1 MYYIIL
7 MKYIIPLFLLSVFL
21 IPLAQSSYAQQ
32 LQLQQPNEIP
42 VFLPQVLPKVQNL
55 NTLNTKVQD
64 VKNNTATAKQD
75 IQNLTQTLNTKV
87 QDVTNKT
94 MSELNQA
101 PPIVKKFFFNNIL
114 PKIQNLTQTLDTKV
128 QDLNNN
134 ATPGLNKAPPAAK
147 QFFFNNILPKIQN
160 LTHTLNTKVQ
170 DLNNNATPG
179 LNQADKSL
187 NQGINN
193 TKSSIGQLLNKI
205 IPNSY

>member
-1 MYYIIL
+1 
-7 MKYIIPLFLLSVFL
+7 MKYKIPLFLLSVFL

-32 LQLQQPNEIP
+32 LQQQNEIP

-114 PKIQNLTQTLDTKV
+114 PKIQNLT
-128 QDLNNN
+128 
-134 ATPGLNKAPPAAK
+134 
-147 QFFFNNILPKIQN
+147 
-160 LTHTLNTKVQ
+160 HTLNTKVQ
-170 DLNNNATPG
+170 DLNNSATPG

>member
-32 LQLQQPNEIP
+32 LQQQNEIP

-55 NTLNTKVQD
+55 NTLNAKVQD
-64 VKNNTATAKQD
+64 VKNNTATAKQGL
-75 IQNLTQTLNTKV
+75 QNLTQTLDTKA
-87 QDVTNKT
+87 QDLKNKT
-94 MSELNQA
+94 ISELNQA
-101 PPIVKKFFFNNIL
+101 PPIAKRFFYNNIL

-128 QDLNNN
+128 QGLNNN
-134 ATPGLNKAPPAAK
+134 ATTPGLNQAPPAVK

-170 DLNNNATPG
+170 DLKNNATTPG

-193 TKSSIGQLLNKI
+193 TKSSIGQLLNKV

>member
-1 MYYIIL
+1 

-32 LQLQQPNEIP
+32 LQLQQQNEIP

-101 PPIVKKFFFNNIL
+101 PPI
-114 PKIQNLTQTLDTKV
+114 
-128 QDLNNN
+128 
-134 ATPGLNKAPPAAK
+134 AK

-170 DLNNNATPG
+170 DFNSATPG
-179 LNQADKSL
+179 LNQTDKSL

-193 TKSSIGQLLNKI
+193 TKSSIGQLLNKV